1 MNPTGRFAILIP
13 IYNHAE
19 GIVSVIERARP
30 LALPIW
36 VVDDGSTD
44 GTAACLRNVAGIT
57 VLRHE
62 KNLGKG
68 AAILTGFAALRET
81 ADWADY
87 ARRRRTAR
95 PVGYSRSDP
104 GDSPGTPSHRRR
116 QTGGDV
122 RRRCPLDEPLRQE
135 IFQFLG
141 PRRRGADPFRYPERD
156 APLSPAGGSP
166 VGRDGPAFSVRGG
179 NPRPG
184 AMAGDPR
191 P

>member
-13 IYNHAE
+13 VYNHAE

-36 VVDDGSTD
+36 VVNDGSTD
-44 GTAACLRNVAGIT
+44 GTAACLLNVAGIT

-81 ADWADY
+81 ADWAITLD
-87 ARRRRTAR
+87 ADGQHDPLDI
-95 PVGYSRSDP
+95 PVSDP
-104 GDSPGTPSHRRR
+104 GDSKGTPSHRRR

-122 RRRCPLDEPLRQE
+122 WRRCPLDEPLRQE

-166 VGRDGPAFSVRGG
+166 AGRDGPAFSIRGG